1 MDHIIWCISYGI
13 SYGAYNMDHIIWII
27 SYGAYV
33 MASNFR
39 FHKLSYVWTI
49 LSCFIFFVF
58 WFVFIFGWLFPVVK
72 LQLKW
77 TFKFR
82 WSKCTG
88 SNMKLTG
95 SRLTSSI
102 ISLIVIEWIAAW
114 KFVEQI
120 ICYFSKWIDF
130 EIFQCEFQVWL
141 ETREIVQII
150 PREVN
155 VSFVVWFVEFRI
167 RWAILEQKFILQFIL
182 QLERIWIDV
191 DCAEK

>member
-1 MDHIIWCISYGI
+1 
-13 SYGAYNMDHIIWII
+13 MDHIIWII
-27 SYGAYV
+27 SYGAHV
-33 MASNFR
+33 MALNFR

-49 LSCFIFFVF
+49 LGSFVFFVF
-58 WFVFIFGWLFPVVK
+58 WFVFIFGWLFLVIE

-77 TFKFR
+77 TLKSFKFTSM
-82 WSKCTG
+82 SKWTG
-88 SNMKLTG
+88 CWPEVTG
-95 SRLTSSI
+95 RRLTSSI
-102 ISLIVIEWIAAW
+102 ILHIVIEWIAAW

-155 VSFVVWFVEFRI
+155 VSFVVWFVEFLI

-191 DCAEK
+191 DCTEKSS